1 MAAIDDS
8 ATSPLTFDLRE
19 ELLDKLRR
27 VQTAAGAPSLSLVV
41 RYAISRYNFT
51 RFSNS
56 PRNHRQISVR
66 LPSDLKTELL
76 RQAKSK
82 GASVGELL
90 RAALEDLPEEPSN
103 ALTKSIQSS
112 PMATKSAKKK
122 TARKSAK
129 KKVAKKTVAR
139 KAPAKKKT
147 AKKAARKTVARP
159 ATKKKAVKKAVKKKV
174 AKKKVA
180 KKKVAKKKVAKKKV
194 ARKTA
199 KKKTVARTSTR
210 RAKAKKK

>member
-1 MAAIDDS
+1 MAANDDS
-8 ATSPLTFDLRE
+8 ATSPLTFDLRD
-19 ELLDKLRR
+19 ELLAKLRR
-27 VQTAAGAPSLSLVV
+27 VQSSAGAPSLSLVV
-41 RYAISRYNFT
+41 RHAITRYNFS
-51 RFSNS
+51 RFANN

-66 LPSDLKTELL
+66 LPSDLKNELL

-112 PMATKSAKKK
+112 PMATKTAKKK
-122 TARKSAK
+122 KVAK
-129 KKVAKKTVAR
+129 KKVAKK

-180 KKKVAKKKVAKKKV
+180 KKAAKKKVAKKKVAKKK
-194 ARKTA
+194 
-199 KKKTVARTSTR
+199 TVARATRRTSTATKTKSR
-210 RAKAKKK
+210 KK